1 MSGLTREALIGIA
14 RTFYPTGFPVEK
26 DDYSQPLL
34 AHQQT
39 AEHERWRE
47 AWKKA
52 LVWEQ
57 WNHLL
62 DTLES
67 TFPDGGVSDAT
78 QPWHSACRRCCI
90 YIEHQLP
97 AGSTVITRVAGAVSI
112 LAPVYITYV
121 TTRIRQP
128 DARASSTQLTFSPT
142 DKAKAAADTLAST
155 IESELGYSPFPLDC
169 AGLTVPGLRVGYRN
183 SMEPTTLLDALFSD
197 DLGNLP

>member
-26 DDYSQPLL
+26 DDYGQPLL

-39 AEHERWRE
+39 PEHERWRE

-52 LVWEQ
+52 LNWEQ

-62 DTLES
+62 DTLET
-67 TFPDGGVSDAT
+67 TFPDGGVSDVT

-90 YIEHQLP
+90 YVEHPLP
-97 AGSTVITRVAGAVSI
+97 QGGTVITRVAGAVSI

-121 TTRIRQP
+121 TTRIRSP
-128 DARASSTQLTFSPT
+128 SERSAPPRLTFSPPVEV
-142 DKAKAAADTLAST
+142 KGLAEMLARTL
-155 IESELGYSPFPLDC
+155 ELELGCGPFPLEF
-169 AGLTVPGLRVGYRN
+169 APITVPELRVGFRN
-183 SMEPTTLLDALFSD
+183 SQGPATLLDALFSD
-197 DLGNLP
+197 DLANLP